1 MNPILVFE
9 QLLNGAGYG
18 LMLFL
23 IAAGLT
29 LVFGIMDVMNLSH
42 GSLFMVGAYVAAT
55 VHVQSGSLAGAV
67 LVAIAATMLVA
78 VLLEVTL
85 MRRLYGRDH
94 LAQVL
99 ATFGVILVADDAVKM
114 VWGPSPIM
122 APTPAALAGPVEL
135 FAGLPYPSYRLVVL
149 GAGVLVAGLLYL
161 LVNHSRVGMLV
172 RAGASDR
179 WMAEL
184 MGVRV
189 KRVFSGIFLL
199 GAALAALAGALMG
212 PIMAVQVGM
221 GESIL
226 IPALVVIVIGGIGSV
241 RGAFVAALLVGLV
254 DTIGRAFLP
263 LLLRATL
270 PPAVAADLGPLCAE
284 VAMYAL
290 MAAVLS
296 FGPPGL
302 FSARGGDECLS
313 DFFIYRAAARC
324 GAALARC
331 DRASGFA
338 GGAGTVPPGGCGPG
352 SGFLHRF
359 CAPRVGGGP
368 GCRQPELH
376 HGLWWHGGLGSC
388 RVRGRGGL
396 CGGHALGCG
405 RDIGLG
411 CVGCSHGIGSIGG
424 VADWRC
430 IAAHQGRV
438 LHHDHAGFCAD
449 AVFRVCVT
457 AQLWRRRRL
466 HPAHAAAAGPG
477 AQWCR

>member
-42 GSLFMVGAYVAAT
+42 GSLFMVGAYLAAT

-67 LVAIAATMLVA
+67 LVAVAATMLVA
-78 VLLEVTL
+78 LLLEVTL

-114 VWGPSPIM
+114 IWGPSPVM

-135 FAGLPYPSYRLVVL
+135 FAGLSYPSYRLVVL
-149 GAGVLVAGLLYL
+149 GSGVLVAGLLYL
-161 LVNHSRVGMLV
+161 VVNHSRVGMLV

-296 FGPPGL
+296 FRPAGL
-302 FSARGGDECLS
+302 FSAKG
-313 DFFIYRAAARC
+313 
-324 GAALARC
+324 
-331 DRASGFA
+331 
-338 GGAGTVPPGGCGPG
+338 
-352 SGFLHRF
+352 
-359 CAPRVGGGP
+359 
-368 GCRQPELH
+368 
-376 HGLWWHGGLGSC
+376 
-388 RVRGRGGL
+388 
-396 CGGHALGCG
+396 
-405 RDIGLG
+405 
-411 CVGCSHGIGSIGG
+411 
-424 VADWRC
+424 
-430 IAAHQGRV
+430 
-438 LHHDHAGFCAD
+438 
-449 AVFRVCVT
+449 
-457 AQLWRRRRL
+457 
-466 HPAHAAAAGPG
+466 
-477 AQWCR
+477 

>member
-149 GAGVLVAGLLYL
+149 VAGVLVAGLLYL

-296 FGPPGL
+296 FRPAGL
-302 FSARGGDECLS
+302 FSAKG
-313 DFFIYRAAARC
+313 
-324 GAALARC
+324 
-331 DRASGFA
+331 
-338 GGAGTVPPGGCGPG
+338 
-352 SGFLHRF
+352 
-359 CAPRVGGGP
+359 
-368 GCRQPELH
+368 
-376 HGLWWHGGLGSC
+376 
-388 RVRGRGGL
+388 
-396 CGGHALGCG
+396 
-405 RDIGLG
+405 
-411 CVGCSHGIGSIGG
+411 
-424 VADWRC
+424 
-430 IAAHQGRV
+430 
-438 LHHDHAGFCAD
+438 
-449 AVFRVCVT
+449 
-457 AQLWRRRRL
+457 
-466 HPAHAAAAGPG
+466 
-477 AQWCR
+477 